1 MLKKHVKEALAKKWG
16 PLVEG
21 IQDADIQETTAMLCE
36 TAAKTLKEQIN
47 EDATT
52 VGKLGTWQKW
62 AFPLIRR
69 VYPELLANKIVGVQ
83 PMDGPVSQVFYVG
96 HDRSYQGTSQ
106 NVYSKY
112 NLTYRG
118 QVASALDNLTGLAS
132 MASTGTHTSAVS
144 GFAGA
149 TGNTDL
155 LDTIGKQIAAY
166 PTTTRLTQFNTSAGE
181 VMSGTS
187 IPEISF
193 SIQQQPIVART
204 RKFRTLWTI
213 EAQQDLRAYHNLD
226 LEKEVTELMSQEV
239 QLEIDRELVED
250 LRMLAYDV
258 QGTFGAF
265 NRGALDL
272 GNSNN
277 FNDNDDYPAADFLYD
292 LASTVPTSETPTSD
306 NIYFFDHAANAALT
320 APRHAGQL
328 YANLLATVNFAAYD
342 IHRTTYRGPGNFI
355 LTSPVVAAMLE
366 SAAKLEGGVADGD
379 WTCPTNGIVWKGK
392 LAGRYDLY
400 VDPIYPEGE
409 ILIGY
414 KGANAMEC
422 GYVYAPYIPVLPL
435 DTVINPED
443 FQPRKG
449 LLTRYGR
456 AAITPSSRWYRV
468 IRIVGDSAANFLYK
482 PFEKSTA

>member
-1 MLKKHVKEALAKKWG
+1 MLKKEVAEALKTKWG
-16 PLVEG
+16 PLLEG
-21 IQDADIQETTAMLCE
+21 IDNVDVQENTAVMCE
-36 TAAKTLKEQIN
+36 NAAKALKSHLN

-83 PMDGPVSQVFYVG
+83 PMDGPVSQVFYIG

-118 QVASALDNLTGLAS
+118 QVASALDNLTGIAS
-132 MASTGTHTSAVS
+132 MTGNTHGSAVS
-144 GFAGA
+144 GLAVA
-149 TGNTDL
+149 STDL

-166 PTTTRLTQFNTSAGE
+166 PTTTSLTQFNTSAGE
-181 VMSGTS
+181 QMSGTS

-239 QLEIDRELVED
+239 QLEIDRELIED

-258 QGTFGAF
+258 SGTFGAF

-277 FNDNDDYPAADFLYD
+277 FDDNDDYPAADFLYD
-292 LASTVPTSETPTSD
+292 LDSTVPTAETRKSD
-306 NIYFFDHAANAALT
+306 NIYFFDHAANGALT
-320 APRHAGQL
+320 APRHVGEL
-328 YANLLATVNFAAYD
+328 YANLLATINFAAYD
-342 IHRTTYRGPGNFI
+342 IHKTTYRGPGNF
-355 LTSPVVAAMLE
+355 LVTSPVVAAMLE
-366 SAAKLEGGVADGD
+366 SAAKLEGGLQGED
-379 WTCPTNGIVWKGK
+379 WTCPTNGITWKGK

-456 AAITPSSRWYRV
+456 AAITPASRWYRV
-468 IRIVGDSAANFLYK
+468 VRIVGDSASNFIFR
-482 PFEKSTA
+482 PFEKSAVS